1 MKILITIPHFFRQE
15 NNPKYGSQRNP
26 EPRIQAL
33 TSSIVSLQQL
43 FGKPQLMI
51 KVGERIAISA
61 NTLSNTTIDIFICTT
76 GNNHLID
83 QIPLPSDLFKHYK
96 TNAEALLLGFECHKI
111 LQEKIDQYDYY
122 CYLEDDLI
130 IRDAQFFTKLNWF
143 NQVTDYQ
150 KLLQANRYELSL
162 NQYTGKCYIDG
173 DLLHR
178 VTASFQNVNEET
190 ELQGQIMNNPVIFRR
205 ALNPHSGCFFLNNEQ
220 MKYWAEKDYFLDQD
234 ISFVGPLESI
244 ASLGIMK
251 TFKLYKPAPESANF
265 LEVHHW
271 GSAFVSLLGSVVKL
285 NN

>member
-51 KVGERIAISA
+51 KVGERIAIAA

-76 GNNHLID
+76 GDNHLID

-96 TNAEALLLGFECHKI
+96 TNTKALLLGFECHKI
-111 LQEKIDQYDYY
+111 LKEKIDQYDYY

-178 VTASFQNVNEET
+178 VTASFQNVNDEA
-190 ELQGQIMNNPVIFRR
+190 ELKGQIMNNPVIFRR

-244 ASLGIMK
+244 ATLGIMK

-271 GSAFVSLLGSVVKL
+271 GSAFINLLGSVVKFR
-285 NN
+285 